1 MNLNTTLLV
10 IIIILMLFILLK
22 KHPETKTETHYHYD
36 TALVSVP
43 IVVNAPAS
51 SVPQTIPQDVD
62 TAAILKKYFTIHYY
76 RDTIR
81 DSSLVAYIA
90 DSIGFNRL
98 LHRSFSYRINR
109 PTTVNTF
116 QKEKKI
122 RLFIGGYSTF
132 DSTANVGISAAVQ
145 LKGWQVEAGRNLN
158 NKQYLIGIKKE
169 L

>member
-1 MNLNTTLLV
+1 MKLTDFLLLV
-10 IIIILMLFILLK
+10 VIALLIWLVL
-22 KHPETKTETHYHYD
+22 HPTPPSQTTTYHYD
-36 TALVSVP
+36 TTVYNIPVTVKP
-43 IVVNAPAS
+43 PTVTIQNE
-51 SVPQTIPQDVD
+51 IPQNLDTNEILKNYFQTHLYSDTISD
-62 TAAILKKYFTIHYY
+62 TAITAH
-76 RDTIR
+76 IR
-81 DSSLVAYIA
+81 DS
-90 DSIGFNRL
+90 IGLNRL